1 MIFPIGDDQVRGGP
15 IPIFSYGFI
24 LLNIFVYFF
33 WQVNDY
39 LFTTAYAMV
48 PYEIMNFTDLIGNYQ
63 GIPHQK
69 GPEPIF
75 LTLFCSIFM
84 HGSLMHLLGN
94 MVFLWVFADNIES
107 TVGNFTFLIFYLL
120 GGLVASFSQ
129 IFFDTQSVV
138 PTLGASGA
146 IAACL
151 GAYLL
156 MFPKSRIKMLLF
168 IKIFRIPAY
177 VFLLFWIIQQL
188 VSGYGALLNKDG
200 GGVAWF
206 AHIGG
211 FLFGL
216 LAGLYFKFISPK
228 MLHINAEYAPGKG
241 KTYRY
246 NNTYITKRLRE
257 W

>member
-1 MIFPIGDDQVRGGP
+1 MIFPIGDDQVKGGP
-15 IPIFSYGFI
+15 YPIFSYGFI
-24 LLNIFVYFF
+24 LINIFVYFF
-33 WQVNDY
+33 WQVPDVD
-39 LFTTAYAMV
+39 FTMAYAMV
-48 PYEIMNFTDLIGNYQ
+48 PYEIMNGVDLEGFNN
-63 GIPHQK
+63 GMMHQK

-75 LTLFCSIFM
+75 LTLLTSVFM

-107 TVGNFTFLIFYLL
+107 TIGSFTFLLFYVL
-120 GGLVASFSQ
+120 GGIAASFGH
-129 IFFDTQSVV
+129 IFFDVNSMV

-151 GAYLL
+151 GAYLM
-156 MFPKSRIKMLLF
+156 MFPKSDIKMLVF
-168 IKIFRIPAY
+168 IKIFKIPAY

-188 VSGYGALLNKDG
+188 VSGYGALLDNDG

-211 FLFGL
+211 FGFGL
-216 LAGLYFKFISPK
+216 LAGLYFRFVNPK
-228 MLHINAEYAPGKG
+228 MLHINAEYLPCKG
-241 KTYRY
+241 KVYRY
-246 NNTYITKRLRE
+246 NNTYITKRLKP